1 MVDLVYC
8 GLFSSCFKWVMDR
21 IITPLGKIISDV
33 LGTVLTWLF
42 NNVLAPILKAVFTDV
57 LPLIFDLVY
66 RALADVFYGIL
77 AWLLQ
82 LLEVLTDIFD
92 LIAGL
97 RDVTFHLESGSR
109 SGSLTMVMLQVPALR
124 TAFLAITLT
133 AALLTFCTAAYS
145 TAKSAFDF
153 DMENRRPVSRVLS
166 SFFRA
171 IMNLL
176 LLNLFV
182 QGILLLAEAILKS
195 MNNVMSAVMGNGQE
209 TSIARTIFCT
219 ASLKACNN
227 NYAQYNLSAEHPDV
241 TIMGGIRENWYYKT
255 GSSYDYTDIDKVKEF
270 FATEKFDYF
279 VGYIMTFAMIL
290 VLGGVLLV
298 FMQRLFDL
306 MTLYIVSPYFVAYI
320 PIDDGE
326 KFGKWREMFLGKAF
340 TGFGTVVAMRIYLM
354 LCPVIM
360 NNQEL
365 VLFSNDASP
374 ESAYLMDYLMRLLL
388 LLGGA
393 FAMSQASGLVTNLIS
408 TAAGSSEAV
417 TAATGQ
423 AMAGTA
429 LRYGASKAVSSA
441 SMLGKGAWA
450 VGKRPM
456 KFAGYGA
463 LALGGAIFGRSGGTR
478 VTEQAGEGGD
488 PGQTFKGVHQSFA
501 SEMWGKAVGQFGVK
515 QSINKEGKTHYMFNP
530 FGKSQLL
537 SVGKDAKGRFHMG
550 VAGFSGTWG
559 KRGLEKFTTPGL
571 SIKRGKSGDMKLHRL
586 GMFGVAAKFGDA
598 GKGKGVYFKDF
609 NMLGIHRR
617 KGDDGQ
623 IHLTG
628 FMGVHREADKDGHYR
643 ITSAFGRNVSQTMG
657 NDGKYH
663 FDFGTFHK
671 ADDLVGEE
679 GAHFRSPRYE
689 PDLLPGGG
697 GGENP
702 ENRAHAALRNN
713 RAEGQGNNDDNAH
726 YNPPIRH

>member
-8 GLFSSCFKWVMDR
+8 GLFSSCFKWVMDH
-21 IITPLGKIISDV
+21 IISPIGKLVSDV

-57 LPLIFDLVY
+57 LPLIFDLIY
-66 RALADVFYGIL
+66 RALADIFYGIL
-77 AWLLQ
+77 SWLLQ
-82 LLEVLTDIFD
+82 LLDILTDIFD
-92 LIAGL
+92 LLAGL
-97 RDVTFHLESGSR
+97 RDVTFNFETGKR
-109 SGSLTMVMLQVPALR
+109 VGSLTMVMIHIPALR

-133 AALLTFCTAAYS
+133 AVLLTFCTAAYA
-145 TAKSAFDF
+145 TAKSTFDF
-153 DMENRRPVSRVLS
+153 DMENRRPVSRVMA
-166 SFFRA
+166 SFMRA
-171 IMNLL
+171 ILNLL
-176 LLNLFV
+176 MLNLFV

-195 MNNVMSAVMGNGQE
+195 VNNALTAVMGNGQE

-219 ASLKACNN
+219 ASLKACNK
-227 NYAQYNLSAEHPDV
+227 NYEQYNLSPQHPDV
-241 TIMGGIRENWYYKT
+241 TIMGGIRERWYYKT
-255 GSSYDYTDIDKVKEF
+255 GNSYDYTDIDKVKEF
-270 FATEKFDYF
+270 FATDKFDYF
-279 VGYIMTFAMIL
+279 VGYIMAIAMIL

-340 TGFGTVVAMRIYLM
+340 TGFGTVVAMRLYLM

-360 NNQEL
+360 NNQKL
-365 VLFSNDASP
+365 ILFSNDASP

-393 FAMSQASGLVTNLIS
+393 YAMSQSSGLVTNLIS

-423 AMAGTA
+423 AMTSQALKYAGA
-429 LRYGASKAVSSA
+429 KAASTGLTVA
-441 SMLGKGAWA
+441 KGAWA
-450 VGKRPM
+450 VGKRPL

-463 LALGGAIFGRSGGTR
+463 LALGGAVFGKSGGTR
-478 VTEQAGEGGD
+478 VTEEPGEGGD
-488 PGQTFKGVHQSFA
+488 PKQTFKGVRQSFA

-515 QSINKEGKTHYMFNP
+515 QSINKDGKTHYMFNP

-537 SVGKDAKGRFHMG
+537 SVGKDAKGRFHLG

-586 GMFGVAAKFGDA
+586 GMFGIAAKFGDA

-617 KGDDGQ
+617 KGDDGK
-623 IHLTG
+623 IHTTG
-628 FMGVHREADKDGHYR
+628 FLGIKREADEDGHYR
-643 ITSAFGRNVSQTMG
+643 ITSAFGKNINQTMG
-657 NDGKYH
+657 ADGKYH

-679 GAHFRSPRYE
+679 GAYFRKPVEE
-689 PDLLPGGG
+689 PDLLPG
-697 GGENP
+697 N
-702 ENRAHAALRNN
+702 
-713 RAEGQGNNDDNAH
+713 GQGGNDDNAH
-726 YNPPIRH
+726 FNPQIRQ

>member
-8 GLFSSCFKWVMDR
+8 GLFSSCFKWVMDH
-21 IITPLGKIISDV
+21 IISPLGKLVADV

-42 NNVLAPILKAVFTDV
+42 NNILAPVLKAVFTDV
-57 LPLIFDLVY
+57 LPLIFDLIY
-66 RALADVFYGIL
+66 RALADIFYGIL
-77 AWLLQ
+77 SWLLQ

-92 LIAGL
+92 LVAGL
-97 RDVTFHLESGSR
+97 RDVTFNLDTGSR
-109 SGSLTMVMLQVPALR
+109 TGSLTMVMFQIPALR

-133 AALLTFCTAAYS
+133 AVLLTFCTAAYA
-145 TAKSAFDF
+145 TTKSAFDF
-153 DMENRRPVSRVLS
+153 DMENRRPVSRVLA

-171 IMNLL
+171 IMHLL
-176 LLNLFV
+176 MLNLFV
-182 QGILLLAEAILKS
+182 QGILLLAEAMLKS
-195 MNNVMSAVMGNGQE
+195 MNNVMTYMTGNGQT
-209 TSIARTIFCT
+209 TSISRIIFCT
-219 ASLKACNN
+219 ASLKACNK
-227 NYAQYNLSAEHPDV
+227 NYEQYNLSAEHPDV
-241 TIMGGIRENWYYKT
+241 TVMGGIRDRWYFKT
-255 GSSYDYTDIDKVKEF
+255 GNSYDYTNIDKVKEF
-270 FATEKFDYF
+270 FATDKFDYF
-279 VGYIMTFAMIL
+279 VGYIMAIAMIL

-340 TGFGTVVAMRIYLM
+340 TGFGTVVAMRLYLM

-393 FAMSQASGLVTNLIS
+393 FSLTQASGLVTNLIS

-423 AMAGTA
+423 TMTGLA
-429 LRYGASKAVSSA
+429 LRYGAGKAVSA
-441 SMLGKGAWA
+441 TATLGKGAWA
-450 VGKRPM
+450 VSKRPL

-463 LALGGAIFGRSGGTR
+463 LALGGLAFGRSGGTR
-478 VTEQAGEGGD
+478 VTEEGGQGGD
-488 PGQTFKGVHQSFA
+488 PGQTFKGVRQSFA

-537 SVGKDAKGRFHMG
+537 SIGKDAKGRFHMG
-550 VAGFSGTWG
+550 LAGFSGTWG

-586 GMFGVAAKFGDA
+586 GTFGVAAKFGDA

-623 IHLTG
+623 IHMTG
-628 FMGVHREADKDGHYR
+628 FMGIHREADENGHYR
-643 ITSAFGRNVSQTMG
+643 ITSAFGKNVNQTMG
-657 NDGKYH
+657 QDGKYH

-679 GAHFRSPRYE
+679 GARFTRLVEE
-689 PDLLPGGG
+689 PELLPGGRG
-697 GGENP
+697 GHD
-702 ENRAHAALRNN
+702 A
-713 RAEGQGNNDDNAH
+713 
-726 YNPPIRH
+726 